1 MSKNN
6 TSSQAEIA
14 RFTPALFWDVDRET
28 VDVRANKSWLIAR
41 VLEYGHF
48 SDWKALKALYSLD
61 EIIKTAQSL
70 RSLDAK
76 TVAFLC
82 VVGQVPK
89 ESFRCYI
96 LSQSNPTPWNS

>member
-1 MSKNN
+1 MSKSN
-6 TSSQAEIA
+6 TSAQAEIA

-76 TVAFLC
+76 TVAFLS